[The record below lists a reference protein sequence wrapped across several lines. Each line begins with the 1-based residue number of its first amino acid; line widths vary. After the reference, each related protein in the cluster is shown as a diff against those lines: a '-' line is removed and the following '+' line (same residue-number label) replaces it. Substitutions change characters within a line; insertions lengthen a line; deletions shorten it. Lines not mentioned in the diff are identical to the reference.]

1 MAACGYRFESSRF
14 LVTRG
19 CRYWVT
25 DAGSPHRH
33 GTRIGRV
40 TGYLAVI
47 LRHVDVRWKNDNE
60 TTPGLRRRNSAE
72 H

>member
-1 MAACGYRFESSRF
+1 MRPSVRKFAVPGNPR
-14 LVTRG
+14 LPVL
-19 CRYWVT
+19 VT

-40 TGYLAVI
+40 TGFLAVV

-60 TTPGLRRRNSAE
+60 TTPGLWRRNSAE